1 MQVVQPEVSERSR
14 AAWDADLRQL
24 LREADALFADVAW
37 HDEISGATI
46 HAHKF
51 VLYARA
57 SGAFQQTFLGVPH
70 SLSETGLSRN
80 GQSSTS
86 LRTFTPTSATT
97 DRPPTAVKAK
107 TANGEPTDV
116 LRATWA
122 GPARLS
128 LHSADVPVFK
138 AALEW
143 FYTAAEE
150 DEAFRT
156 VLDGFQDGCLADS
169 EGATGVER
177 LRQDLLYSW
186 RSKLYAD
193 VSLLLDGAPGGPF
206 AAHRAMLA
214 VRSPYFRSLLLGEYS
229 DSAASTLALPSPPF
243 TPASTTFILGYL
255 YSGTLDFS
263 TRKFDLSTAFELWR
277 CAAFLGLSTLQDEL
291 EGRIC
296 STLTLQRAA
305 RVFAFARA
313 PDVGSDRLATA
324 TMPYLV
330 EHLDP
335 TWVATPHVGEV
346 DYDAQKRLVRAAC
359 DNVRPDNVASVAV
372 QVAACRR
379 KLAAASWAEHVRAM
393 LEAIEAQLVDVL
405 ATNLD
410 EVVRSVGFNDLVDGV
425 GFNSDVLEWLL
436 GLLVKGLTEAKAAQ
450 AYQVLV
456 EKVLLR
462 ERGLRADARILVEDA
477 RVGIV
482 RYLKRK
488 WDGVRQLG
496 GFNIMAPQFLE
507 ELVVELD
514 VPVEDLLGKHPA
526 ACPPATRS
534 RRPPLHLIEGRPSP
548 VKSKPPV
555 ASSENFDIRPTPRAS
570 MPTRGAAFGA
580 IFVYIDYD
588 FSQSSAT
595 SLDKLDQVDQR
606 GADTG
611 TSLLAPIPC
620 IVTQGDWVGVEAALA
635 AIPDE
640 ALTLPWGDGARNG
653 VAYFDLSTDDA
664 PGRGQAVSALD
675 DATLDS
681 RAPSGP
687 PPPPAAK
694 ASPDPSDS
702 LRPLSRRARRSASS
716 DRSSTDGTRK
726 ALFVRPHQ
734 LGLLEMVFSFTE
746 ALKRQIAHYASFPQT
761 GVSLR
766 QMVMFGQNPSQG
778 TLLRASQFLA
788 DELPIRLA
796 HRVKELDELP
806 HGLHKM
812 PSIEKVK
819 RWYAQSFEELVS
831 FPRPELPQ
839 YLSEALLRASQ
850 ESECIPEPVP
860 NPSLPEHMKPR
871 PNQLKSKQGRQK
883 MPLHRYY
890 SNPDQNIVWPP
901 ETFLDRFYM
910 SRIGIRVL
918 IGQHI
923 ALNRLEPHEDYV
935 GIICTRTNVHQIARE
950 AIENATYVCE
960 EHYGLFKG
968 PPVQLIC
975 PKDLNFMYV
984 PSHLNHVLF
993 EVLKNSLR
1001 AVVET
1006 HGVDCEDYPP
1016 VKVIVAEG
1024 NEDITIK
1031 ISDEGGGI
1039 PRSALPLVWT
1049 WMYTTANPE
1058 NLDQDFQGTDFKA
1071 PMAGFGYG
1079 LPIARLYAQYF
1090 GGNLKLISMEG
1101 HVPYG
1106 TDCYIHLSRLSQSSE
1121 PLQ

>member
-57 SGAFQQTFLGVPH
+57 
-70 SLSETGLSRN
+70 
-80 GQSSTS
+80 
-86 LRTFTPTSATT
+86 
-97 DRPPTAVKAK
+97 
-107 TANGEPTDV
+107 
-116 LRATWA
+116 
-122 GPARLS
+122 
-128 LHSADVPVFK
+128 SADVPVFK

-570 MPTRGAAFGA
+570 MPTRGKPTLFRHCDKPDAVRIYRYCTIRLDDTPHLITTRRSASSCNAAIGRA
-580 IFVYIDYD
+580 RVAPSRSPTRQIFVYIDYD

-620 IVTQGDWVGVEAALA
+620 IVTVRCGRLCRIRAQVRYIGPLDGQQGDWVGVEAALA

-734 LGLLEMVFSFTE
+734 
-746 ALKRQIAHYASFPQT
+746 
-761 GVSLR
+761 
-766 QMVMFGQNPSQG
+766 
-778 TLLRASQFLA
+778 
-788 DELPIRLA
+788 
-796 HRVKELDELP
+796 
-806 HGLHKM
+806 
-812 PSIEKVK
+812 
-819 RWYAQSFEELVS
+819 
-831 FPRPELPQ
+831 
-839 YLSEALLRASQ
+839 
-850 ESECIPEPVP
+850 
-860 NPSLPEHMKPR
+860 
-871 PNQLKSKQGRQK
+871 
-883 MPLHRYY
+883 
-890 SNPDQNIVWPP
+890 IV
-901 ETFLDRFYM
+901 Y
-910 SRIGIRVL
+910 VL
-918 IGQHI
+918 
-923 ALNRLEPHEDYV
+923 
-935 GIICTRTNVHQIARE
+935 
-950 AIENATYVCE
+950 
-960 EHYGLFKG
+960 
-968 PPVQLIC
+968 
-975 PKDLNFMYV
+975 
-984 PSHLNHVLF
+984 
-993 EVLKNSLR
+993 
-1001 AVVET
+1001 
-1006 HGVDCEDYPP
+1006 
-1016 VKVIVAEG
+1016 
-1024 NEDITIK
+1024 
-1031 ISDEGGGI
+1031 
-1039 PRSALPLVWT
+1039 
-1049 WMYTTANPE
+1049 
-1058 NLDQDFQGTDFKA
+1058 
-1071 PMAGFGYG
+1071 
-1079 LPIARLYAQYF
+1079 
-1090 GGNLKLISMEG
+1090 
-1101 HVPYG
+1101 
-1106 TDCYIHLSRLSQSSE
+1106 
-1121 PLQ
+1121 